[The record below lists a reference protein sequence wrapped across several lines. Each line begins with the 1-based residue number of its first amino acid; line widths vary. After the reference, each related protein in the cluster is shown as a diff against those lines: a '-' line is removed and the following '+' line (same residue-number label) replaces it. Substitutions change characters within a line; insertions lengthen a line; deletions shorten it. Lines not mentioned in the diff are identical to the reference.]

1 MTHEETF
8 DLQLA
13 KECARS
19 FAGACGVGC
28 TVSDASGR
36 CLFETG
42 YGCASCR
49 ICHIAGREEADCIRT
64 HLYGMTEA
72 VRFGGKYI
80 YTGPMGLT
88 CFVSPILGD
97 EGVAAKLTVG
107 PFLMVEQRDY
117 IAYDLEECGK
127 LHGEPLQ
134 RVIQELDNIPYF
146 PPERITEMSNLL
158 FMAVGFMNNV
168 ADAERM
174 RSIQGSGAIQG
185 QITAYIQ
192 EIKHTREQP
201 PYPFEQEQKLLRA
214 VRQMNKP
221 EANRLLN
228 ELLGHILFSSGGNME
243 QIKPRLYELLVMIGR
258 TAIEAGAD
266 PDKTLQ
272 TNHHYLVQM
281 ERSRDFDALCGW
293 LAQECNTLMDS
304 IFDFTGVRHTN
315 VIHRTIQYLN
325 THYQEKITLEEVAQ
339 RVFLSPAYFSRV
351 FKAEMGESFT
361 AYLNRIRIERSKEL
375 LRHKNIRLTDIAQLV
390 GFEDQSYFTKV
401 FKKLVGVPPLQ
412 YRNSKDWGTAD

>member
-1 MTHEETF
+1 MKEETF

-28 TVSDASGR
+28 TVTDAVGR
-36 CLFETG
+36 CLFESG
-42 YGCASCR
+42 YGCTACR
-49 ICHIAGREEADCIRT
+49 ICHIAGRGKADCVRT

-97 EGVAAKLTVG
+97 GGIEAKLTVG
-107 PFLMVEQRDY
+107 PFLMVDRRDY

-127 LHGEPLQ
+127 LCGEPLQ
-134 RVIQELDNIPYF
+134 QVIKELDRIPYF

-168 ADAERM
+168 SAAERM
-174 RSIQGSGAIQG
+174 RDIQGSNAIQG

-192 EIKHTREQP
+192 EIKHSREQP
-201 PYPFEQEQKLLRA
+201 PYPFESERKLLRA

-221 EANRLLN
+221 EAQRLLN

-243 QIKPRLYELLVMIGR
+243 QIKPRLYDLLVLIGR

-266 PDKTLQ
+266 PDETLRN
-272 TNHHYLVQM
+272 NHHYLVQM
-281 ERSRDFDALCGW
+281 DQSKDFEALCSW
-293 LAQECNTLMDS
+293 LAQECNTMMDS

-315 VIHRTIQYLN
+315 VIHRSIQYLS
-325 THYQEKITLEEVAQ
+325 THYQEKITLEDVA
-339 RVFLSPAYFSRV
+339 RWVYLSPTYFSHV
-351 FKAEMGESFT
+351 FKTEMGESFT
-361 AYLNRIRIERSKEL
+361 AYLNRIRIEHSKEL
-375 LRHKNIRLTDIAQLV
+375 LRHKNIRLTDIALLV

-412 YRNSKDWGTAD
+412 YRNSKD